1 LPESTKSSPPDL
13 HLWITVLAGGVG
25 SRFWP
30 VSTPTRPKQLLPLAS
45 EEPLIADT
53 IARVLTLVPH
63 DHIRILTGEHLAKPI
78 LSALHDQLTQAEV
91 MVEPRAR
98 GTGPVLAWA
107 AAEIARRDPDAVMAS
122 LHSDHVIEPDSAL
135 RDELVAAAECARAH
149 QRLVTIGITPTRP
162 ETGYGYIKPGAR
174 LDARFD
180 AYEVQQFVEKPDRE
194 NATQYVQRGYVWNS
208 GIFVWPVKLFLEEI
222 RKYSKEI
229 APHLQLALD
238 GDAAGF
244 FDAVETVSVDEAVL
258 ERSEKVA
265 VMPANFH
272 WDDVGAW
279 DAVGR
284 TRTQDAN
291 GNVTVGAVALVD
303 SNNSIAWSEA
313 GSLVLFGVD
322 DLVVVR
328 TNDIT
333 FVARRDRTPDLKR
346 LLEQIPPEMREAKKP
361 HG

>member
-1 LPESTKSSPPDL
+1 M
-13 HLWITVLAGGVG
+13 LAGGVG

-45 EEPLIADT
+45 ERPLIADT
-53 IARVLTLVPH
+53 VARVLTMVPR
-63 DHIRILTGEHLAKPI
+63 DHIRILTGEHLAQPI
-78 LSALHDQLTQAEV
+78 LSVVPELSADAV

-122 LHSDHVIEPDSAL
+122 LHSDHVIEPASAL
-135 RDELVAAAECARAH
+135 REILVAAAECAVTH

-194 NATQYVQRGYVWNS
+194 SATQYVQRGYVWNS
-208 GIFVWPVKLFLEEI
+208 GIFVWPVKLFLDELM
-222 RKYSKEI
+222 KHSTEI
-229 APHLQLALD
+229 APHLPLALE
-238 GDAAGF
+238 GRTQEF
-244 FDAVETVSVDEAVL
+244 FDAVSNISVDEAVL
-258 ERSEKVA
+258 ERSDHVA
-265 VMPANFH
+265 VMPAHFE

-284 TRTQDAN
+284 TRKRDAD
-291 GNVTVGAVALVD
+291 GNVAVGNVAMVETT
-303 SNNSIAWSEA
+303 NSIAWSEDGA
-313 GSLVLFGVD
+313 VVIFGAD

-328 TNDIT
+328 TADIT
-333 FVARRDRTPDLKR
+333 FVAHRDRTPELKK
-346 LLEQIPPEMREAKKP
+346 LLDQLPPEMLVRRKP

>member
-1 LPESTKSSPPDL
+1 M
-13 HLWITVLAGGVG
+13 LAGGVG

-30 VSTPTRPKQLLPLAS
+30 VSTPSRPKQLLPLAS
-45 EEPLIADT
+45 DEPLIADT

-63 DHIRILTGEHLAKPI
+63 DHIRILTGEHLARPI
-78 LSALHDQLTQAEV
+78 LNALHQQLTSREV
-91 MVEPRAR
+91 MIEPRAR

-107 AAEIARRDPDAVMAS
+107 AAEISRTDPTAVMAS

-135 RDELVAAAECARAH
+135 REELVAAAECARTH
-149 QRLVTIGITPTRP
+149 QRLVTVGITPTRP

-174 LDARFD
+174 LDAQFD

-208 GIFVWPVKLFLEEI
+208 GIFVWPVQLFLDEI
-222 RKYSKEI
+222 RKHSPEI
-229 APHLQLALD
+229 APHLHYALD
-238 GDAAGF
+238 GDADAF
-244 FDAVETVSVDEAVL
+244 FQHVGNISVDEAVL
-258 ERSEKVA
+258 ERSDHVA
-265 VMPANFH
+265 VMPATFH

-284 TRTQDAN
+284 TRAKDAD
-291 GNVTVGAVALVD
+291 GNVAVGNVALVD
-303 SNNSIAWSEA
+303 TSNSIAWSEE
-313 GSLVLFGVD
+313 GSVVLFGVD

-328 TNDIT
+328 AGDVT
-333 FVARRDRTPDLKR
+333 FVAHRDRTPDLKR
-346 LLEQIPPEMREAKKP
+346 LLERIPPEMREAKKP